1 MRDEELRAALL
12 AASEADWAALP
23 GPEEV
28 PAFSPRYQR
37 WEQRF
42 RRDPRR
48 GGRTAWGPV
57 ARRAACFLL
66 AALLTG
72 ALVLECSPAARAWVR
87 QWFVVEQETGDS
99 YRFRE
104 TLPIGGMD
112 RWTLGAL
119 PDGYAGEPIGD
130 LMLFSGIAYR
140 GPGPEIDFFYQRM
153 SEGGGWYVD
162 RSGRTA
168 ESVAVGTRPGRL
180 YRGEDGQ
187 PNVLVWFDEGT
198 KYTFC
203 LWSMLSADELLSL
216 AESVEKEEIP

>member
-12 AASEADWAALP
+12 AASEADWAALS

-87 QWFVVEQETGDS
+87 QMDPISQVLQDGADRPAPQDQAS
-99 YRFRE
+99 PHPSSDAGRE
-104 TLPIGGMD
+104 
-112 RWTLGAL
+112 W
-119 PDGYAGEPIGD
+119 
-130 LMLFSGIAYR
+130 
-140 GPGPEIDFFYQRM
+140 
-153 SEGGGWYVD
+153 W
-162 RSGRTA
+162 
-168 ESVAVGTRPGRL
+168 
-180 YRGEDGQ
+180 
-187 PNVLVWFDEGT
+187 
-198 KYTFC
+198 
-203 LWSMLSADELLSL
+203 
-216 AESVEKEEIP
+216 